1 MSTNAFI
8 GIREN
13 NSITY
18 IYNHSDGYLEYLGR
32 MLIEHYNS
40 EEKAKALVALGD
52 VSVVKEKLAPAEGTV
67 HGFDYDKRQEGV
79 SVFYGRDRGEDWESI
94 KPITIQNTVFDE
106 HTYYNYLYDVEQGR
120 WLVSKNG
127 KTFQGLKE
135 TVAKHSKIE
144 E

>member
-32 MLIEHYNS
+32 MLLEHYNS
-40 EEKAKALVALGD
+40 EEKAKALVELGD

-67 HGFDYDKRQEGV
+67 RSFDYDKRQEGV
-79 SVFYGRDRGEDWESI
+79 SVFYGRDRGEEWEYI
-94 KPITIQNTVFDE
+94 KPVTIQGTAFDE
-106 HTYYNYLYDVEQGR
+106 HQY
-120 WLVSKNG
+120 
-127 KTFQGLKE
+127 
-135 TVAKHSKIE
+135 
-144 E
+144 

>member
-32 MLIEHYNS
+32 MLLEHYNS
-40 EEKAKALVALGD
+40 EEKAKALVELGD

-67 HGFDYDKRQEGV
+67 HSFDYDKRQEGV
-79 SVFYGRDRGEDWESI
+79 SVFYGRDRGEEWEYI
-94 KPITIQNTVFDE
+94 KPVTIQGTAFDE
-106 HTYYNYLYDVEQGR
+106 HQYYNYLYDVEEGR
-120 WLVSKNG
+120 WLFTRNG
-127 KTFQGLKE
+127 KDFTSLEEVVGKLKD
-135 TVAKHSKIE
+135 
-144 E
+144 

>member
-40 EEKAKALVALGD
+40 EEKAKALVA
-52 VSVVKEKLAPAEGTV
+52 S
-67 HGFDYDKRQEGV
+67 FDYGKRQEGV

-106 HTYYNYLYDVEQGR
+106 HSYYNYLYDVEEER

-127 KTFQGLKE
+127 KDFTSLKE
-135 TVAKHSKIE
+135 AVAKLKD
-144 E
+144 

>member
-18 IYNHSDGYLEYLGR
+18 IYNHSDGYLEYLGK

-52 VSVVKEKLAPAEGTV
+52 VS
-67 HGFDYDKRQEGV
+67 
-79 SVFYGRDRGEDWESI
+79 I
-94 KPITIQNTVFDE
+94 
-106 HTYYNYLYDVEQGR
+106 
-120 WLVSKNG
+120 
-127 KTFQGLKE
+127 LK
-135 TVAKHSKIE
+135 
-144 E
+144 

>member
-32 MLIEHYNS
+32 MLLEHYNS
-40 EEKAKALVALGD
+40 EEKAKALVELGD
-52 VSVVKEKLAPAEGTV
+52 VSVVKEKLAPAEGTIHSFNV
-67 HGFDYDKRQEGV
+67 GERQEGV
-79 SVFYGRDRGEDWESI
+79 
-94 KPITIQNTVFDE
+94 KPITIQSTVFDE
-106 HTYYNYLYDVEQGR
+106 HQYYNYLYDVEEGR

-127 KTFQGLKE
+127 KNFTSLKE
-135 TVAKHSKIE
+135 AVAKLKD
-144 E
+144 

>member
-32 MLIEHYNS
+32 MLLEHYNS
-40 EEKAKALVALGD
+40 EEKAKALVELGD

-67 HGFDYDKRQEGV
+67 HSFDYDKRQEGV
-79 SVFYGRDRGEDWESI
+79 SVFYGRDRGEEWEYI
-94 KPITIQNTVFDE
+94 KPVTIQGTTFDE
-106 HTYYNYLYDVEQGR
+106 HQYYNYLYDVEEGR
-120 WLVSKNG
+120 WLFTKNG
-127 KTFQGLKE
+127 KDFTSLE
-135 TVAKHSKIE
+135 EVVAKLKD
-144 E
+144 

>member
-79 SVFYGRDRGEDWESI
+79 SVFYGRDRGENWESI

>member
-32 MLIEHYNS
+32 MLLEHYNS
-40 EEKAKALVALGD
+40 EEEAKALVELGD

-79 SVFYGRDRGEDWESI
+79 SVFYGRDRGEDWEWI
-94 KPITIQNTVFDE
+94 KPTTIQNTVFDE
-106 HTYYNYLYDVEQGR
+106 HQYYNYLYDVEEGC
-120 WLVSKNG
+120 WLFTKNG
-127 KTFQGLKE
+127 KDFTSLEEVVAKLKE
-135 TVAKHSKIE
+135 
-144 E
+144 